1 MSHFHCDFDLLKFP
15 RGNKTNLSESH
26 NNSAYISELYTHYS
40 KNVKIVGLFAW
51 NKNSDFEKSGMKI
64 LKQNFNDIFGS
75 SFQGIASSSDEM
87 KFGNGMVD

>member
-1 MSHFHCDFDLLKFP
+1 MKIISIICNCSQSVNIVWLL
-15 RGNKTNLSESH
+15 
-26 NNSAYISELYTHYS
+26 
-40 KNVKIVGLFAW
+40 AW
-51 NKNSDFEKSGMKI
+51 NNNSDFEKSGMKI